1 MDFNE
6 FEKICKNNQ
15 TDENTCVR
23 FYDRIEQTGN
33 KKADGLPE
41 LREVCYVEIRFKDNI
56 TEIYD
61 QPADEEK
68 KRRYPVEYAR
78 YQMMKKQSVEGTPLN
93 MYAFLTSMQ
102 QESLKL
108 HGIFTVEALIALP
121 KDKIQ
126 LLGIEKEYDEAVK
139 FMDRAKNN
147 GSIAEWQKKEEEYK
161 TKISQLENKIE
172 QLNLEIDKLNKPA
185 KDK

>member
-1 MDFNE
+1 MDFSE
-6 FEKICKNNQ
+6 FEKMCKNNRQ
-15 TDENTCVR
+15 DENTYVR
-23 FYDRIEQTGN
+23 FYDRIEQTGE
-33 KKADGLPE
+33 KKPDGMPVLK
-41 LREVCYVEIRFKDNI
+41 EVCYVEIRFKDNI

-68 KRRYPVEYAR
+68 KRRYPVDYAR
-78 YQMMKKQSVEGTPLN
+78 YQMMKKQTQEGTPLS

-102 QESLKL
+102 QEALKL
-108 HGIFTVEALIALP
+108 HGIFTVEALVSLP
-121 KDKIQ
+121 KDKVQ
-126 LLGIEKEYDEAVK
+126 LLGIEKEHDEAVK
-139 FMDRAKNN
+139 FMERAKNN

-172 QLNLEIDKLNKPA
+172 QLNLEIEKLNKPA